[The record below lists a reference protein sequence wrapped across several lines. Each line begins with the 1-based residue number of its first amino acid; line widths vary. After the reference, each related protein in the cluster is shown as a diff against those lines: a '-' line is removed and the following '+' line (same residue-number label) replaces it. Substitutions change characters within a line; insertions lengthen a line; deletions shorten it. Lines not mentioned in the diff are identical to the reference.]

1 MTLVAI
7 TLLLVALVGA
17 GSGAAVI
24 RVRRNRTRRNRVVPE
39 VATKAPAA
47 WAGTHTHEA
56 RLHRRLRDA
65 VVAGRAVSDPDGS
78 LIAARTELER
88 SAVAV
93 DEHLVALSK
102 LSERERSTRMPAATA
117 AVASVEAGAAQLSD
131 ARGHGADGALPA
143 VAAALERAKLVA
155 EARAEL
161 DRDPVGFVLGADA
174 PRGGDRAITRINTSG
189 APLSSPRPVLEQAAE
204 DDDRPEPE
212 PEPDLEQGPEPD
224 LEQGPEPEPMPG

>member
-24 RVRRNRTRRNRVVPE
+24 RVSRNRTRRNRVVPE
-39 VATKAPAA
+39 VATTAPAA

-65 VVAGRAVSDPDGS
+65 VAAGRAVSDPDGS

-88 SAVAV
+88 SAVEV

-117 AVASVEAGAAQLSD
+117 AVASVEAGAAQLAD
-131 ARGHGADGALPA
+131 ARSHGADGALPA

-161 DRDPVGFVLGADA
+161 DRDPVGLVLGADE
-174 PRGGDRAITRINTSG
+174 PLRGDRTIRRINTSG
-189 APLSSPRPVLEQAAE
+189 APLYSPRPTGEHSAE
-204 DDDRPEPE
+204 DDDRPDPDPEPE
-212 PEPDLEQGPEPD
+212 PEPD
-224 LEQGPEPEPMPG
+224 PEPMAG

>member
-204 DDDRPEPE
+204 DDDRPEP
-212 PEPDLEQGPEPD
+212 DLEQGPEPD